1 MTGRARTLAALS
13 VGTLALAGC
22 GGGTHFANASRPASP
37 VNVSVYVN
45 DQRISVS
52 PGSVTPGLVTITI
65 ANQSSNAQAIQIAPP
80 DGSSAVTT
88 TGPISPQATD
98 QVTVQLPSGNYT
110 VGIAPDS
117 STQAA
122 TATPSGVVSGS
133 LTVRGHRPSS
143 NSQLLQP

>member
-1 MTGRARTLAALS
+1 LTGRARTLAALS
-13 VGTLALAGC
+13 VGVLALAGC
-22 GGGTHFANASRPASP
+22 GSGTHFANTGRPASP

-65 ANQSSNAQAIQIAPP
+65 ANQSSNARAIQIAPP
-80 DGSSAVTT
+80 AGSSAVTT
-88 TGPISPQATD
+88 TGPIRPQASD
-98 QVTVQLPSGNYT
+98 QVTVELPSGDYT
-110 VGIAPDS
+110 VGIAPNN

-122 TATPSGVVSGS
+122 AATPTGGAAGS
-133 LTVRGHRPSS
+133 LTVKGHRPNS

>member
-1 MTGRARTLAALS
+1 MRAALS
-13 VGTLALAGC
+13 VGMLALAGC
-22 GGGTHFANASRPASP
+22 GSGTHFANTGRPASP
-37 VNVSVYVN
+37 INVSIYVN

-80 DGSSAVTT
+80 GGSSAVTT

-98 QVTVQLPSGNYT
+98 QVTVNLPAGDYT
-110 VGIAPDS
+110 VGIAADN

-122 TATPSGVVSGS
+122 AATPTGVTPGS
-133 LTVRGHRPSS
+133 LTVKGQRSDS